1 MKRRR
6 PISLRRDFLLSPEGT
21 VFLSGCFMLIAWIGT
36 VVALWRF
43 EHPRWSDML
52 TMGFAQTLAG
62 RAAAIAQGTQVEIN
76 RGLLVLLATYADV
89 LFVFLSYPL
98 LIFSYRNMVEGRY
111 FQKQMRSVLASAEKS
126 SERFAKY
133 SIASVF
139 LFVWLP
145 FHMTGV
151 LVGAV
156 IGYLLGLRTWVNM
169 ATVTLATMTAS
180 ICWVFAYEKLY
191 GYLGA
196 FHSNIPFYVTALII
210 GGLVVHQWIKRR
222 RNDAAQATVDQ
233 EREKSRKS

>member
-1 MKRRR
+1 MKGPR
-6 PISLRRDFLLSPEGT
+6 PLNLRREFLLSPEGA
-21 VFLSGCFMLIAWIGT
+21 VFLSGCIMLIAWIGA

-62 RAAAIAQGTQVEIN
+62 RAAAIAQGTQAEIN

-89 LFVFLSYPL
+89 LFLFLTYPL

-133 SIASVF
+133 SIAGVF

-156 IGYLLGLRTWVNM
+156 IGYLFGLRTGVNM

-180 ICWVFAYEKLY
+180 LCWVFAYEKLY
-191 GYLGA
+191 GYLGEL
-196 FHSNIPFYVTALII
+196 HSNIPFYLTMLII
-210 GGLVVHQWIKRR
+210 GGLVVFQWIKRR
-222 RNDAAQATVDQ
+222 RNHPVQTAARQ
-233 EREKSRKS
+233 E